1 MVSKTKHIACLMDY
15 KMGVWVYA
23 YICIN
28 RVGLTQMFYM
38 RKKQVNAHRTY
49 GGTGHTLQYGP
60 RNQQWH
66 Q

>member
-38 RKKQVNAHRTY
+38 RKKQVRY
-49 GGTGHTLQYGP
+49 
-60 RNQQWH
+60 
-66 Q
+66 